1 MYTRKAKILVKF
13 YIYMN
18 NLFACTNTSIRACL
32 IVSCYNRLKEPVIIC
47 GRQMNKYVRLARRLM
62 V

>member
-1 MYTRKAKILVKF
+1 MHKESPGTFPGFL
-13 YIYMN
+13 
-18 NLFACTNTSIRACL
+18 CACL
-32 IVSCYNRLKEPVIIC
+32 VVSWYNRLKEPVIIC